1 MNGASFKVGGSH
13 MKYLLLLTS
22 ALAIATPAF
31 AQTAD
36 EIGLSDPIRST
47 LITVTA
53 TGLPTRVDQ
62 AGQPI
67 SVIDQAEIASIQ
79 GPDITR
85 VLERLPGVTFARNGG
100 LGSTTS
106 LFVRGANSQ
115 QLLVLVDGIRVA
127 DVAAPGGGYDFG
139 NLTTGGLGRVELLR
153 GSNSVVWGSEA
164 IGGVLS
170 LTSRDLNG
178 VDATAEY
185 GARDSFD
192 GQVTAGLSG
201 DHYGVTLNGGYVHT
215 DGISQA
221 ASGSERDGF
230 RQYRAGGRAHVELT
244 PGLTASFVGRYTQ
257 GKLDIDGYP
266 APDFVF
272 GDTPEY
278 QKTREIGGRAGLA
291 WTSDKLDLNA
301 GYQISDTRRR
311 YYDPTFGDTDFNS
324 ETQGQSRRA
333 ELTGAFRA
341 TQTLRLDFGADH
353 EWSRIDTV
361 SAFSPAARNKAN
373 LSSGHALLGWYDPR
387 FSLAAGLRYDDHSRF
402 GDKWTFGA
410 NGSVAVAGDWRVRA
424 SYGEGFKV
432 PTLYQLFSEYSNP
445 TATLNPEKSRSYD
458 AGVEYGDR
466 NGTLHFALTGFRR
479 DSRDLIGF
487 VSCEGLTCATRPFG
501 YYVNVG
507 RARATGFELE
517 LGAKLGETL
526 HAQTAYTYVKS
537 TDRTADSLTEGTDLA
552 RRPRHAL
559 TTSLDWTPIVNGP
572 LTGLMLGGDI
582 RLVGASYDSAGE
594 FGRLQGYALATIRA
608 SVPVGQHVEVFGRIE
623 NVTDESYA
631 TAGDYGTAGRSAFV
645 GVRAKI

>member
-1 MNGASFKVGGSH
+1 MNGIYVQVGGSC
-13 MKYLLLLTS
+13 MKYLFFLTS
-22 ALAIATPAF
+22 ALAVATPAM
-31 AQTAD
+31 AQEAGSDIVLT
-36 EIGLSDPIRST
+36 DPIRDT

-53 TGLPTRVDQ
+53 TGTNTPIDQ

-67 SVIDQAEIASIQ
+67 SVIGSAEIASVQ

-100 LGSTTS
+100 PGSTTS

-139 NLTTGGLGRVELLR
+139 NLTTGGIGRMELLR

-170 LTSRDLNG
+170 LTSRDMNG
-178 VDATAEY
+178 AEASAEY

-192 GQVTAGLSG
+192 GQVTAGLSN
-201 DHYGVTLNGGYVHT
+201 DTYGVTLNGGYLRT

-221 ASGSERDGF
+221 ASGTEPDGF
-230 RQYRAGGRAHVELT
+230 HQYRAGGRAHVELT
-244 PGLTASFVGRYTQ
+244 PGLTASLVGRYTQ

-266 APDFVF
+266 APDYVF
-272 GDTPEY
+272 ADTPEY

-291 WTSDKLDLNA
+291 WTSDKLDLDA

-311 YYDPTFGDTDFNS
+311 YYDPTYGNEPTS

-333 ELTGAFRA
+333 ELNGALRA
-341 TQTLRLDFGADH
+341 TDTLRLDFGADH
-353 EWSRIDTV
+353 EWSRIDV
-361 SAFSPAARNKAN
+361 SGSDRHKAN
-373 LSSGHALLGWYDPR
+373 LSSGHALLGLYTR
-387 FSLAAGLRYDDHSRF
+387 AFSLAGGVRYDDHSRF
-402 GDKWTFGA
+402 GHEWTFGA
-410 NGSVAVAGDWRVRA
+410 NGSVTLTDEWRVRA

-445 TATLNPEKSRSYD
+445 TTTLNPEKSRSYD

-466 NGTLHFALTGFRR
+466 NGALHFALTGFRR

-487 VSCEGLTCATRPFG
+487 VSCSGATCATRPFG

-517 LGAKLGETL
+517 LGAKIGETL
-526 HAQTAYTYVKS
+526 HAQAAYTYVKA
-537 TDRTADSLTEGTDLA
+537 TDRTPGSFNEGTDLP

-559 TTSLDWTPIVNGP
+559 TVSADWSPITAGP
-572 LTGLMLGGDI
+572 MTGLTLGGDI
-582 RLVGASYDSAGE
+582 RLVGDSYDFAGE
-594 FGRLQGYALATIRA
+594 FGPLDGYALATLRA
-608 SVPVGQHVEVFGRIE
+608 SIPVDEHVEVFGRIE
-623 NVTDESYA
+623 NVTNERYA
-631 TAGDYGTAGRSAFV
+631 TAGDYGTAGRSGFV
-645 GVRAKI
+645 GLRARM

>member
-1 MNGASFKVGGSH
+1 
-13 MKYLLLLTS
+13 MKYLVLLTS
-22 ALAIATPAF
+22 ALVIATPAL
-31 AQTAD
+31 AQDSEISVAD
-36 EIGLSDPIRST
+36 LRIRDNT
-47 LITVTA
+47 ITVIA
-53 TGLPTRVDQ
+53 TGSRLPIDQ
-62 AGQPI
+62 AGQPV
-67 SVIDQAEIASIQ
+67 SVIDTAEIASIQ

-139 NLTTGGLGRVELLR
+139 NLTTGGLGRIDLLR
-153 GSNSVVWGSEA
+153 GSNSVIWGSEA

-178 VDATAEY
+178 AEASAEY
-185 GARDSFD
+185 GARDTFD

-201 DHYGVTLNGGYVHT
+201 DRYGVTLNGGYVRT

-221 ASGSERDGF
+221 ASGTERDGF
-230 RQYRAGGRAHVELT
+230 RQYRAGGRAHFELT
-244 PGLTASFVGRYTQ
+244 PGLTASLVGRYTQ

-266 APDFVF
+266 APDFTF

-311 YYDPTFGDTDFNS
+311 YYDPTFGDRDFNS
-324 ETQGQSRRA
+324 ETQGQSRRV
-333 ELTGAFRA
+333 ELIGAFRA
-341 TQTLRLDFGADH
+341 TDAVRLDFGGDH

-373 LSSGHALLGWYDPR
+373 LSSGHALLGWYDDR
-387 FSLAAGLRYDDHSRF
+387 FSIAAGVRYDDHSRF

-410 NGSVAVAGDWRVRA
+410 NGSVSLSNEWRVRA

-445 TATLNPEKSRSYD
+445 TTTLNPEKSRSYD

-466 NGTLHFALTGFRR
+466 NGALHFALTGFRR

-487 VSCEGLTCATRPFG
+487 TSCAGAICATRPFG
-501 YYVNVG
+501 YYVNIG

-517 LGAKLGETL
+517 LGAKIGETL
-526 HAQTAYTYVKS
+526 HGQVAYTYVKS
-537 TDRTADSLTEGTDLA
+537 TDRTRGSFNEGTDLA

-559 TTSLDWTPIVNGP
+559 TASLDWTPINSGP
-572 LTGLMLGGDI
+572 LTGLALGGDI
-582 RLVGASYDSAGE
+582 RLVSDSYDFAGE
-594 FGRLQGYALATIRA
+594 FGRLDSYALGTVRA
-608 SVPVGQHVEVFGRIE
+608 SVPLGEHIEVFGRIE
-623 NVTDESYA
+623 NVTNEDYV

-645 GVRAKI
+645 GVRAKM

>member
-1 MNGASFKVGGSH
+1 
-13 MKYLLLLTS
+13 MKYLFLLTS
-22 ALAIATPAF
+22 ALVVATPAR
-31 AQTAD
+31 AQESPDIVLA
-36 EIGLSDPIRST
+36 DPIRDT

-53 TGLPTRVDQ
+53 TGNPICIDQ

-67 SVIDQAEIASIQ
+67 SVIDSAEIASVQ

-85 VLERLPGVTFARNGG
+85 VLERLPGVTISRNGG

-115 QLLVLVDGIRVA
+115 QLLVLVDGVRVA

-178 VDATAEY
+178 AEASAEY
-185 GARDSFD
+185 GARDTFD
-192 GQVTAGLSG
+192 GQVTAGLSNATFG
-201 DHYGVTLNGGYVHT
+201 ITLNGGYVRT

-230 RQYRAGGRAHVELT
+230 HQYRAGGRAHIELT
-244 PGLTASFVGRYTQ
+244 PGLTASLVGRYTQ

-266 APDFVF
+266 APDFTF

-291 WTSDKLDLNA
+291 WTSEALDLNA
-301 GYQISDTRRR
+301 GYQVSDTRRR
-311 YYDPTFGDTDFNS
+311 YYDPTFGDDDFNS

-333 ELTGAFRA
+333 ELIGGFRA
-341 TQTLRLDFGADH
+341 TDTVRLDFGGDH
-353 EWSRIDTV
+353 EWSRIDTE
-361 SAFSPAARNKAN
+361 SAFSPAARYKAN
-373 LSSGHALLGWYDPR
+373 LSSGHALLGWYDDR
-387 FSLAAGLRYDDHSRF
+387 FSIAGGVRYDDHSRF

-410 NGSVAVAGDWRVRA
+410 NGSVTVSDDWRVRA

-445 TATLNPEKSRSYD
+445 TTTLNPEKSRSYD
-458 AGVEYGDR
+458 AGIEYGDR
-466 NGTLHFALTGFRR
+466 NGALHFALTGFRR

-487 VSCEGLTCATRPFG
+487 TSCSGAICADRPFG
-501 YYVNVG
+501 YYVNIG
-507 RARATGFELE
+507 RARASGFELE
-517 LGAKLGETL
+517 LGANIGETL
-526 HAQTAYTYVKS
+526 HAQAAYTYVKS
-537 TDRTADSLTEGTDLA
+537 TDRTPGSLNEGTDLA

-559 TTSLDWTPIVNGP
+559 TVSADWSPITAGA
-572 LTGLMLGGDI
+572 LTGFTLGGDI
-582 RLVGASYDSAGE
+582 RLVGDSYDFAGE
-594 FGRLQGYALATIRA
+594 FGRLDSYAIGTVRA
-608 SVPVGQHVEVFGRIE
+608 SVPIGEHIEVFGRIE
-623 NVTDESYA
+623 NVTDEEYA

-645 GVRAKI
+645 GVRAKM

>member
-1 MNGASFKVGGSH
+1 
-13 MKYLLLLTS
+13 MKYLFLLTS

-31 AQTAD
+31 AQQVDDPDNAQVLPIGRRVAD
-36 EIGLSDPIRST
+36 DNE
-47 LITVTA
+47 ITVLA
-53 TGLPTRVDQ
+53 TGNRLDIDK

-67 SVIDQAEIASIQ
+67 SVIGADEIASVQ

-85 VLERLPGVTFARNGG
+85 VLERLPGVTIARNGG

-139 NLTTGGLGRVELLR
+139 NLTSGGLGRIELLR

-164 IGGVLS
+164 IGGVLA

-178 VDATAEY
+178 VEATAEY

-192 GQVTAGLSG
+192 GQLTAGLSG
-201 DHYGVTLNGGYVHT
+201 ERYGITLNGGYVRT
-215 DGISQA
+215 DGFSASA
-221 ASGSERDGF
+221 AGTEPDGF
-230 RQYRAGGRAHVELT
+230 RQYRAGGRAHVDLA
-244 PGLTASFVGRYTQ
+244 PGLTASLVGRYTQ

-266 APDFVF
+266 APTFVDFL
-272 GDTPEY
+272 DTPEY

-291 WTSDKLDLNA
+291 WTSDNLDLNA

-324 ETQGQSRRA
+324 ETQGQTRRA

-341 TQTLRLDFGADH
+341 TQALRLDFGADH

-373 LSSGHALLGWYDPR
+373 LSSGHALLGWYDDR
-387 FSLAAGLRYDDHSRF
+387 FSIAGGVRYDDHSRF
-402 GDKWTFGA
+402 GHKWTFGA
-410 NGSVAVAGDWRVRA
+410 NGSVTVANDLRVRA

-432 PTLYQLFSEYSNP
+432 PTLYQLFSEYGNP
-445 TATLNPEKSRSYD
+445 TTTLNPEKSRSYD
-458 AGVEYGDR
+458 AGVEYGNR
-466 NGTLHFALTGFRR
+466 NGALHFALTGFRR

-487 VSCEGLTCATRPFG
+487 VSCQGATCATRPFG

-517 LGAKLGETL
+517 LGTQIGETL

-537 TDRTADSLTEGTDLA
+537 TDRTRGSFTQGTDLP

-559 TTSLDWTPIVNGP
+559 TTSLDWTPVVSGP
-572 LTGLMLGGDI
+572 LTGLTLGGDI
-582 RLVGASYDSAGE
+582 RLVGDSYDSPGE
-594 FGRLQGYALATIRA
+594 FGRLDSYVLATVRA
-608 SVPVGQHVEVFGRIE
+608 SVPLGEHVEVFGRIE
-623 NVTDESYA
+623 NVTDEDYV
-631 TAGDYGTAGRSAFV
+631 TVGDYGTAGRSAFV